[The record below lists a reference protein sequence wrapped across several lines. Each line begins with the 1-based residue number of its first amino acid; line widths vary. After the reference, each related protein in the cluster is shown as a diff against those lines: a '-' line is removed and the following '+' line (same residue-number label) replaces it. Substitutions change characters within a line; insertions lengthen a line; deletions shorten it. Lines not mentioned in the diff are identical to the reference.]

1 MPLVCTSSASSARA
15 SCFGVILQIGPPT
28 ITAISNNLNSSTVG
42 GEIEI
47 SFTAPS
53 IGADTLS
60 TYQYSLDG
68 GVTWTNRS
76 DGSTTSSPIRV
87 SNLTNGTTYSV
98 AIRGSGT
105 LGFTNS
111 SSTSSARPIKLP
123 TAPSV
128 SSVTAGNTTA
138 TVNFSFGDSGTD
150 ANSNIQYKI
159 GAGGWV
165 TRSPESTAS
174 PLSLTG
180 LTNDT
185 SYTVAIRTVTSAGS
199 VSAESAV
206 SSAFIPRPPA
216 PGALTLSFSST
227 NESERDN
234 AYLSW
239 TASTNAYT
247 YDVYRKGVKV
257 VSDTTTTS
265 ATVSC
270 GAGSTCDYYVVAK
283 NTSGTATSNT
293 KTMTGGLVEQSWT
306 SPVNTTLS
314 YINESDTYS
323 MTITMPT
330 VGDVGTYNYKRVD
343 VLFISLRRSNLGIDQ
358 YQANT
363 GINTTSDLR
372 WSVSGSTAPTY
383 WGGNTYSDFP
393 APTNANLSTNFA
405 EFGSY
410 VGLGG
415 TALSGVTFR
424 VRGRVGGKWS
434 TVLKNDTS
442 DPADGFHLR
451 GQNMYAVGV
460 ENTASSYS

>member
-28 ITAISNNLNSSTVG
+28 ITAIANNLNSSTVG

-138 TVNFSFGDSGTD
+138 TVNFAFGDSGTD

-306 SPVNTTLS
+306 SPINTTLS

-343 VLFISLRRSNLGIDQ
+343 VLWISLRKSNLGGET
-358 YQANT
+358 QANT
-363 GINTTSDLR
+363 GLNTTSDLI
-372 WSVSGSTAPTY
+372 WSVSGSTTPTW
-383 WGGNTYSDFP
+383 WGGNTYKDFP

-405 EFGSY
+405 QFAEY

-415 TALSGVTFR
+415 TALSEATFR
-424 VRGRVGGKWS
+424 VRGKVGGKWS
-434 TVLKNDTS
+434 TGIATGGN
-442 DPADGFHLR
+442 FLR
-451 GQNMYAVGV
+451 GQNMYATGV